1 MKQITINFEENKV
14 VEFHSSGDSTTYSI
28 DTSEGFDLISKAY
41 LRAGWDNKYV
51 YSFTWMG
58 RPIIQLP
65 DDVMRIQELIYM
77 IQPDVL
83 IEIGVAHGGSL
94 IFYASLMEA
103 MGKGRVVGVDLEIR
117 AHNRLEIERHRM
129 FSRIDLIEGDSINK
143 NTVDDVRSRIH
154 SGDKVMVLL
163 DGNHSYKHVLA
174 ELEIY
179 GELVSKD
186 SYILAMDGIQRD
198 LVGAPRSSE
207 DWSWNNAANAAE
219 DFVKA
224 NKNFI
229 LDYPAPL
236 FNEGKVTNPVTYWPS
251 AYVKKIA

>member
-1 MKQITINFEENKV
+1 MKQITINFDENKV
-14 VEFHSSGDSTTYSI
+14 EEFCTSGESITYSI
-28 DTSEGFDLISKAY
+28 DTAEGFDLISKAY

-77 IQPDVL
+77 VQPDIL
-83 IEIGVAHGGSL
+83 IEIGIAHGGSL

-103 MGKGRVVGVDLEIR
+103 IGRGRVVGVDLEIR
-117 AHNRLEIERHRM
+117 AHNRLEIEKHRM

-143 NTVDDVRSRIH
+143 STVDDVKTRIH

-163 DGNHSYKHVLA
+163 DGNHSYKHVLT

-179 GELVSKD
+179 GELVTKD

-198 LVGAPRSSE
+198 LVGAPRSSD
-207 DWSWNNAANAAE
+207 DWGWNNAANAAE

-229 LDYPAPL
+229 LDYPGPL
-236 FNEGKVTNPVTYWPS
+236 FNEGKITNPVTYWPS
-251 AYVKKIA
+251 AYVKKIV

>member
-1 MKQITINFEENKV
+1 MKQITINFDENKV
-14 VEFHSSGDSTTYSI
+14 EEFYATGESKAYSI

-65 DDVMRIQELIYM
+65 DDVMRIQELIYR
-77 IQPDVL
+77 IQPDIL
-83 IEIGVAHGGSL
+83 IEIGIAHGGSL

-103 MGKGRVVGVDLEIR
+103 IGRGRVVGVDLEIR
-117 AHNRLEIERHRM
+117 AHNRLEIEKHRM
-129 FSRIDLIEGDSINK
+129 FSRIDLIEGDSINES
-143 NTVDDVRSRIH
+143 TVDKVKARIL
-154 SGDKVMVLL
+154 SGDIVMVLL

-198 LVGAPRSSE
+198 LVGAPRSSK

-219 DFVKA
+219 DFVKR

-229 LDYPAPL
+229 IEYPGPL
-236 FNEGKVTNPVTYWPS
+236 FNEGKVTNPVTYCPS